1 MLTEEDEKEDRLWH
15 RHRCP
20 NCIHFATSTGYCSG
34 LKIKYYKVHEPN
46 RYKRCEGYID
56 KYKARNIGATNMAKI
71 REKLADNHRK

>member
-1 MLTEEDEKEDRLWH
+1 MLTEEDEKEDRVWH

-20 NCIHFATSTGYCSG
+20 NCVHFTTSTGYCNG

>member
-46 RYKRCEGYID
+46 RYKRCEGYVD
-56 KYKARNIGATNMAKI
+56 KYKARDKGATYMAKI
-71 REKLADNHRK
+71 REKLADNH